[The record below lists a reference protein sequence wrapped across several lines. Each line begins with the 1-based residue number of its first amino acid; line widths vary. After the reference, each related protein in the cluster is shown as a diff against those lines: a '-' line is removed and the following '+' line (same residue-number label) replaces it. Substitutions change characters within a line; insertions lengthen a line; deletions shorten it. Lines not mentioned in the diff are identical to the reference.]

1 MTTSYENSRVAQ
13 PKQPDQ
19 PEQPDR
25 HPPAPQADGL
35 DQFLKFLYLVLFC
48 VPVIAFIFWQW
59 GSGRQGLLASTR
71 PIGTFIGM
79 SGPGGL
85 QDRVVIETT
94 TGSFP
99 LRSAAVIGKGT
110 PLVLDQHGSGARFV
124 CDVPRT
130 LCIQTEKAEFSL
142 PP

>member
-1 MTTSYENSRVAQ
+1 MATSYENSRVDQ

-19 PEQPDR
+19 PEQPDC
-25 HPPAPQADGL
+25 HLPAPQADGL
-35 DQFLKFLYLVLFC
+35 DQFLRFLFLMLFG

-85 QDRVVIETT
+85 QDRVVIETSS
-94 TGSFP
+94 GSYP
-99 LRSAAVIGKGT
+99 LRKAAVISKGT
-110 PLVLDQHGSGARFV
+110 PLVLDRHDSGARYV
-124 CDVPRT
+124 CDIPRT
-130 LCIQTEKAEFSL
+130 LCIQTAEAEFSL